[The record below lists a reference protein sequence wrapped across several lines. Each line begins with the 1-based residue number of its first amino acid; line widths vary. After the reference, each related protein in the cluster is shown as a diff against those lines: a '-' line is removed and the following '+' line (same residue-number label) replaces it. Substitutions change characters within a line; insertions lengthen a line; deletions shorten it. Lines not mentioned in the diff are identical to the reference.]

1 MKNVR
6 ELNKVADEALKSA
19 KSVVDTLVDPQSFV
33 ESDRFIRSATALGEA
48 TGEGVVS
55 GFATISDVQVGV
67 FAISG
72 DILKGSIGKANANKI
87 AKCINNAIKTDSP
100 VIGVVDTQG
109 ARFAEGIEAMEGYG
123 EIFAAFSSAYGVV
136 PTILVVKGSNY
147 GLTSYLS
154 SVCDFTICL
163 V

>member
-109 ARFAEGIEAMEGYG
+109 ARFAEGIEAMDRTVRNIVQIG
-123 EIFAAFSSAYGVV
+123 
-136 PTILVVKGSNY
+136 
-147 GLTSYLS
+147 
-154 SVCDFTICL
+154 
-163 V
+163 